1 MAGPATLAVGAL
13 LGAFERDAA
22 KLAGA
27 LLALLLIPALLLV
40 VAAGALVA
48 VLLGRELPARE
59 GGGTAIAAVPPDQL
73 VVMRRVSAESGVPWE
88 LLAAIASV
96 ESDFGRNMATSSA
109 GAIGY
114 GQFLPESWAAFGNG
128 GDPYDYRDA
137 LPAMARYLSAHGAP
151 GDIPRAVY
159 AYNHSWSYVALVL
172 GRAASYAALGTPAM
186 STRDPR
192 HERSGAVINAGT
204 AAARA
209 PACFTGV
216 QTANAPGVGA
226 LSRES

>member
-1 MAGPATLAVGAL
+1 MAAPATLAAGAL

-27 LLALLLIPALLLV
+27 VLALLLVPTVLLV

-48 VLLGRELPARE
+48 ILLGSELPVPQ
-59 GGGTAIAAVPPDQL
+59 GGGTAISPVPPEQFA
-73 VVMRRVSAESGVPWE
+73 VMRRVSVETGMPWE

-114 GQFLPESWAAFGNG
+114 GQFLPESWAAYGNG

-172 GRAASYAALGTPAM
+172 GRAASYAVLGPPASIGETP
-186 STRDPR
+186 
-192 HERSGAVINAGT
+192 
-204 AAARA
+204 
-209 PACFTGV
+209 
-216 QTANAPGVGA
+216 
-226 LSRES
+226 